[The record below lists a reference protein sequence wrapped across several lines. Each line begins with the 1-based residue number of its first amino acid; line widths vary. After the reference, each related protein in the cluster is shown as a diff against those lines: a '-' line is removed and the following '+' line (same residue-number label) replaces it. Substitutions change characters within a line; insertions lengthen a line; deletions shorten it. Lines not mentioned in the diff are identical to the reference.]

1 MGKDSK
7 GAQIFC
13 PVCDKVTF
21 VVRRPLYDG
30 LRKVGEKLGCC
41 ECKTEFE
48 DETKLQFV
56 EQKKVEVFSEQ
67 DGLRLCMNCRHYV
80 VNPFVQRCMVH
91 KKEVEATD
99 TCIAFTMRAIPKKQ
113 KNKEKKGLDAL
124 RRLLGEDEEKDEP
137 EPKEE

>member
-1 MGKDSK
+1 MRKESK

-13 PVCDKVTF
+13 PVCDKATF
-21 VVRRPLYDG
+21 VVRSPLYDG
-30 LRKVGEKLGCC
+30 LRKVGEKLSCC

-48 DETKLQFV
+48 DETKVRFV
-56 EQKKVEVFSEQ
+56 EQKKVEVFSEE

-99 TCIAFTMRAIPKKQ
+99 TCIVFAMRVTPKKE
-113 KNKEKKGLDAL
+113 KNEEKKGSDAL
-124 RRLLGEDEEKDEP
+124 RRLFGEDEPEP